1 MKQKNIFSRFLLM
14 AGALVFTLGMVTS
27 CGSDDDDT
35 EPQPPKTPKVGDSN
49 NTHTIF
55 VNGVSFSMVVVEGGT
70 FQMGS
75 PESDTE
81 ADDDEKP
88 QHPVTLSDYF
98 IGQTEVTQALWKA
111 VMDNNPSHFVG
122 DNLPVETVSWDDCQL
137 FIMKLREMTGLM
149 FRLPTEA
156 EWEFAARGGNQSEGF
171 AYSGSDDLEQI
182 AWYGINSE
190 GRTHEV
196 GTKQPNELG
205 IYDMTGNVDEW
216 VQDWY
221 GDYSSEA
228 QTNPTGPETGFSH
241 VTRGAYWN
249 AIWGSVLRVAEREG
263 IPPSEKGSG
272 LGFRLAH

>member
-14 AGALVFTLGMVTS
+14 AGALVLTLGIATS
-27 CGSDDDDT
+27 CGDDDLDGT
-35 EPQPPKTPKVGDSN
+35 NPETPQIGDSS

-55 VNGVSFSMVVVEGGT
+55 VNGESFNMVVVEGGT
-70 FQMGS
+70 FLMGS
-75 PESDTE
+75 PDSDTE

-88 QHPVTLSDYF
+88 QHSVTLSDYF

-111 VMDNNPSHFVG
+111 VMGNNPSHFVG

-156 EWEFAARGGNQSEGF
+156 EWEFAARGGNLSEGF

-196 GTKQPNELG
+196 GTKEPNELG

-221 GDYSSEA
+221 GDYSGEA
-228 QTNPTGPETGFSH
+228 QNNPTGPETGFSH

-249 AIWGSVLRVAEREG
+249 DIWGSVLRVAEREG
-263 IPPSEKGSG
+263 IPPSEKGYG